1 MDSLILSFNK
11 KQMLLYKELLTKEN
25 IELNFDTDMPKVD
38 KFYIICFDEIISSME
53 NEAKILFKLKKVT
66 SPFVSSFNQEEIK
79 ELTPVYY
86 NALLKIKR
94 QADIIRGEAFKL
106 SSKIGEIDRALA
118 DINKRYAN
126 FLPYKAAL
134 YNREAYSTKI
144 YEIDSQFQKNI
155 DALNNLKKELLSLFE
170 KSEKIS
176 NIVDDFIQRSSK
188 ATDEPNFKNFNY
200 NDFFWTVEAFLERIK
215 NVSNK

>member
-1 MDSLILSFNK
+1 M
-11 KQMLLYKELLTKEN
+11 
-25 IELNFDTDMPKVD
+25 
-38 KFYIICFDEIISSME
+38 
-53 NEAKILFKLKKVT
+53 
-66 SPFVSSFNQEEIK
+66 
-79 ELTPVYY
+79 
-86 NALLKIKR
+86 
-94 QADIIRGEAFKL
+94 

-155 DALNNLKKELLSLFE
+155 DALNNLKKELLALFE

-188 ATDEPNFKNFNY
+188 ATDEPKFKNFNY

>member
-1 MDSLILSFNK
+1 MDSLILTFNEDQIK
-11 KQMLLYKELLTKEN
+11 KYQALLNQDN
-25 IELNFDTDMPKVD
+25 IELNFDTGMPKVD
-38 KFYIICFDEIISSME
+38 KFYIICFDEMISSME
-53 NEAKILFKLKKVT
+53 NEAKMLFRLKKVA

-79 ELTPVYY
+79 ALTPVYY

-155 DALNNLKKELLSLFE
+155 DALNNLKKELLSIFE

-188 ATDEPNFKNFNY
+188 ATDEPKFKNFNY
-200 NDFFWTVEAFLERIK
+200 NDFFWTVEAFIERIK
-215 NVSNK
+215 AVKNN

>member
-1 MDSLILSFNK
+1 
-11 KQMLLYKELLTKEN
+11 MLNED

-38 KFYIICFDEIISSME
+38 KFYILCFDEIISNME
-53 NEAKILFKLKKVT
+53 NEAKTLYKFKKVN
-66 SPFVSSFNQEEIK
+66 SPFTTSFTQEDIK

-86 NALLKIKR
+86 NALLQIKR
-94 QADIIRGEAFKL
+94 QADIIKGEVFKL
-106 SSKIGEIDRALA
+106 YLKIGEFDRALA

-134 YNREAYSTKI
+134 YNKEAYSTKI

-188 ATDEPNFKNFNY
+188 ATDEPKFKNFNY
-200 NDFFWTVEAFLERIK
+200 NDFFWTVEAFLEQLKTIPK
-215 NVSNK
+215 